1 MVVLSVSDGLMI
13 LFRGLKSCRHRSLGD
28 PTDALADVLCG
39 LTYAVGRQTFRFR
52 LPSGFIVNLTD
63 GGLGS
68 IEAMRCGGLGAALR
82 RGAGD
87 YRGSCDVRG

>member
-1 MVVLSVSDGLMI
+1 
-13 LFRGLKSCRHRSLGD
+13 
-28 PTDALADVLCG
+28 LCG

-68 IEAMRCGGLGAALR
+68 IEAMRCGGLGAAFR
-82 RGAGD
+82 RGAG
-87 YRGSCDVRG
+87 VANQVIL